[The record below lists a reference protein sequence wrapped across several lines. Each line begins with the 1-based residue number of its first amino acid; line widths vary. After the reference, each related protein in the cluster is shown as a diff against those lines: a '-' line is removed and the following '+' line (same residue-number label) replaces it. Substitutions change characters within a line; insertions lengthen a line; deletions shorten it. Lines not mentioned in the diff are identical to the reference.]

1 MKKNIYLIGISF
13 IIHCSS
19 NALIAQETNNTLAD
33 YIKFSGYVKN
43 DFLYDTRQTVSARE
57 GHFLLFPSDRL
68 YDSLGNDINAVPNY
82 NILAIQSKL
91 SIKITGPEAFGAK
104 TSGLIE
110 GDFFGQADVNINLFR
125 LRHAYLKLQWA
136 KTSLLFGQYWHPFFV
151 TDCYPGVLSFNT
163 GAPFQPFS
171 RAPQIRI
178 NVDVAG
184 LNLQGTILSQ
194 RDYRSVGPDGS
205 DSKYL
210 RNSGVPEVHAQVS
223 YAVKNETGVPVFI
236 AGSSVGYK
244 RLVPRIQT
252 YLNYAT
258 DSYVQ
263 GLSANL
269 FLTYKSEKLILKAQG
284 NYIENGSDLM
294 LSSGYAVADTINRD
308 EGLLSY
314 APLRTATFWTELILN
329 SDKIQPGIFI
339 GYSKNLGSK
348 EIINGPVYILSN
360 ATIDHLFRL
369 APRINFI
376 SGKTTIG
383 IEVEYTAAAYGTAD
397 EHVKMIDTHI
407 VSNTRFLLAAIYN
420 F

>member
-1 MKKNIYLIGISF
+1 MKKYVYLVGISF
-13 IIHCSS
+13 IVHCFS
-19 NALIAQETNNTLAD
+19 NTLSAQETKNTLAD
-33 YIKFSGYVKN
+33 FIKISGYVKN

-82 NILAIQSKL
+82 NVLAIQSKL

-110 GDFFGQADVNINLFR
+110 GDFFGQADVNINLLR
-125 LRHAYLKLQWA
+125 LRHAYLKLQWI

-178 NVDVAG
+178 NVEAAG
-184 LNLQGTILSQ
+184 FNLQGSILSQ

-210 RNSGVPEVHAQVS
+210 RNSGIPEFHAQVS
-223 YAVKNETGVPVFI
+223 YTLKNETGVPVFV

-252 YLNYAT
+252 YLGYAT

-269 FLTYKSEKLILKAQG
+269 FLIYKSEKFILKAQG

-294 LSSGYAVADTINRD
+294 LSSGYAVADTINQD
-308 EGLLSY
+308 EGRLSY
-314 APLRTATFWTELILN
+314 APLKTATCWGEIILN
-329 SDKIQPGIFI
+329 SDKFQPGIFI
-339 GYSKNLGSK
+339 GYSKNMGSK
-348 EIINGPVYILSN
+348 EIINGSVYILSN
-360 ATIDHLFRL
+360 AMIDHLFRV

-376 SGKTTIG
+376 SGKTTVG
-383 IEVEYTAAAYGTAD
+383 VELEYTTAAYGTID
-397 EHVKMIDTHI
+397 EHAKVIDTHQ
-407 VSNTRFLLAAIYN
+407 VSNTRFLLAVIYN